1 MNLSCFAD
9 RSPIVFGIG
18 QWHPHHRLTFA
29 DTRRANTMSTQSE
42 QLPIVTI
49 TIPTLNEANYI
60 ERTLTTIAAQTY
72 PLDKMEIII
81 ADGRSEDGTCDIIQQ
96 YIANQKPEKL
106 TIRLIDNPGR
116 IVSTGLNAA
125 ILASNGE
132 IIVRVDGHTFI
143 EPDYVQQCVD
153 ALCRSKAD
161 GVGGPMRAVGV
172 GYVAEAIALATS
184 SPFGIGNSTYRTSQY
199 LRERF
204 VETTHM
210 GAYRKETLLR
220 VGLFNKQFIR
230 HQDYELDYR
239 IRHGG
244 GAIFLS
250 PFICSTYFVRGSL
263 RKLWRQYFQYGFWKG
278 RFLRH
283 NPRSIRWRHTI
294 PPLFVLSLLTMALAT
309 LVWFRPGLVMLLAIS
324 MLYFFF
330 ILVGSIHTC
339 RKDENRKYLP
349 IVFLS
354 FILIHFSWGIA
365 VWLGIITPNVLLPR
379 HWPR

>member
-1 MNLSCFAD
+1 M
-9 RSPIVFGIG
+9 
-18 QWHPHHRLTFA
+18 
-29 DTRRANTMSTQSE
+29 
-42 QLPIVTI
+42 VTV

-60 ERTLTTIAAQTY
+60 ERTLNTIVAQTY
-72 PLDKMEIII
+72 PQEKMEIII
-81 ADGRSEDGTCDIIQQ
+81 ADGRSEDRTRDIIQQ
-96 YIANQKPEKL
+96 YIANQKPEQL

-125 ILASNGE
+125 ILESNGE
-132 IIVRVDGHTFI
+132 IIIRVDGHTFI

-153 ALCRSKAD
+153 ALHRSKAD

-172 GYVAEAIALATS
+172 GYISEAIALATS
-184 SPFGIGNSTYRTSQY
+184 SPFGIGNSTYRTSHY
-199 LRERF
+199 LIERY

-250 PFICSTYFVRGSL
+250 PYIRSTYFVRGSL

-283 NPRSIRWRHTI
+283 NPNSLRWRHTI
-294 PPLFVLSLLTMALAT
+294 PPLFVLGLLLTAIAAL
-309 LVWFRPGLVMLLAIS
+309 VGFRPGLIMLQTTI
-324 MLYFFF
+324 MLYLFF
-330 ILVGSIHTC
+330 ISVGSILTC
-339 RKDENRKYLP
+339 RKNENRKYLP
-349 IVFLS
+349 IVFPS
-354 FILIHFSWGIA
+354 FILIHLSWGFA
-365 VWLGIITPNVLLPR
+365 VWLGIFTPDFLLPK